1 MLLAAVSQHLRTGGA
16 SLGVLVKGGH
26 HPITE
31 RGNVMNRSNPF
42 RRRHILAGLFLA
54 LALPAGA
61 HAAQPA
67 SGLGLAWPNAPDL
80 GASPRWHVYAFDR
93 DGVRFVQINDASG
106 RVLGAF
112 ATAGGQFLVLPMG
125 TGATLTVDSGNA
137 PVSGETVYRD
147 GRVQV
152 TATTSSDG
160 TPRFRAAN
168 APCNDPV
175 ECSTHV
181 TSP

>member
-1 MLLAAVSQHLRTGGA
+1 
-16 SLGVLVKGGH
+16 
-26 HPITE
+26 
-31 RGNVMNRSNPF
+31 MNRSNTP
-42 RRRHILAGLFLA
+42 RRRRVLSGLLLA

-67 SGLGLAWPNAPDL
+67 SGLGQAWPNLPDR

-93 DGVRFVQINDASG
+93 DGVRFVQINDAAG

-125 TGATLTVDSGNA
+125 TGATLTVESGTA
-137 PVSGETVYRD
+137 PVTGETVYRD
-147 GRVQV
+147 GNVQV
-152 TATTSSDG
+152 TATTSADG

-181 TSP
+181 ASP